1 MWCLSQAAK
10 EYGVG
15 YRSLVKR
22 VRRAEIKLDKLSS
35 PTVQLYGKRGRDDET
50 PAPKAARIQRQPAR
64 SIQAAASAPPLE
76 HSNTTSAGKRGYRR
90 NSAMV
95 KKCDIIRGEKFDA
108 WNLAFK
114 EATLEALTEKNL
126 DAAYFWQRS
135 GQSKL
140 IRLNGILGSLKQC
153 SGTRCGA
160 KGTASTKKKMKS

>member
-1 MWCLSQAAK
+1 MKMPQAAK

-15 YRSLVKR
+15 YRGLVKR
-22 VRRAEIKLDKLSS
+22 VRRAKIKLDKLSS
-35 PTVQLYGKRGRDDET
+35 PAVQLYGKRGRDDET

-126 DAAYFWQRS
+126 DAAYFKSS
-135 GQSKL
+135 GGRKRGSTKKKMGHSKYKDGGRKL
-140 IRLNGILGSLKQC
+140 W
-153 SGTRCGA
+153 
-160 KGTASTKKKMKS
+160 GTASTKKKMKS

>member
-1 MWCLSQAAK
+1 MPQAAK

-15 YRSLVKR
+15 YRGLVKR
-22 VRRAEIKLDKLSS
+22 VRRAEMKLDKLSS
-35 PTVQLYGKRGRDDET
+35 PAVQLYGKRGRDDET

-95 KKCDIIRGEKFDA
+95 KKCDIIRGEKSDA

-114 EATLEALTEKNL
+114 EAALEALTEENL
-126 DAAYFWQRS
+126 DAAYFKSSGGRKRGRTDGRRSAKVIAPVQDAVPRAQQVQR
-135 GQSKL
+135 K
-140 IRLNGILGSLKQC
+140 R
-153 SGTRCGA
+153 
-160 KGTASTKKKMKS
+160 